1 MSMTQTNHKG
11 QTLVIGG
18 LSLLAWLG
26 WSACFFA
33 SCSDGKKTM
42 APAVSDSLMLPM
54 MTSTG
59 VSTLISDSGVVR
71 YKIIA
76 EEWKVYDKL
85 DTSKWAFEKGVYLEK
100 FDTQMRI
107 EAKVKAD
114 TAYYY
119 DKLKLWDLRGH
130 VNILN
135 IKGEKFNTEQ
145 LFWDQDK
152 ERVYSDRF
160 IRIQQIDKILT
171 GYGFTSNQQ
180 FTDYV
185 INNTAGIFPVEDAPR
200 DSVRNDS
207 VS

>member
-1 MSMTQTNHKG
+1 M
-11 QTLVIGG
+11 VVG
-18 LSLLAWLG
+18 LLC
-26 WSACFFA
+26 SACFFA
-33 SCSDGKKTM
+33 SCSEGKKAM
-42 APAVSDSLMLPM
+42 APAVSDSTMLPM

-76 EEWKVYDKL
+76 EEWDVYDKL
-85 DTSKWAFEKGVYLEK
+85 DTSKWSFEKGVYLEK
-100 FDTQMRI
+100 FDNQMRI

-119 DKLKLWDLRGH
+119 DRLKLWDLRGH

-135 IKGEKFNTEQ
+135 IKGEKFNTSQ

-152 ERVYSDRF
+152 ERVYSDQF
-160 IRIQQIDKILT
+160 IRIQQVDKILT

-185 INNTAGIFPVEDAPR
+185 IHNTAGIFPVEDTPR
-200 DSVRNDS
+200 DSLSNDS
-207 VS
+207 VHS

>member
-1 MSMTQTNHKG
+1 M
-11 QTLVIGG
+11 LACG
-18 LSLLAWLG
+18 LAMLMRGVVTAVG
-26 WSACFFA
+26 FA
-33 SCSDGKKTM
+33 SCSEGKKTT
-42 APAVSDSLMLPM
+42 APAVNDSTMLPM

-59 VSTLISDSGVVR
+59 VSTLISDSGVIR

-76 EEWKVYDKL
+76 EQWDVFNQQD
-85 DTSKWAFEKGVYLEK
+85 SGKWAFEKGVYLEK
-100 FDTQMRI
+100 YDNQMQI

-119 DKLKLWDLRGH
+119 DKQKLWDLRGH

-145 LFWDQDK
+145 LFWDQGK
-152 ERVYSDRF
+152 EKVYSDRF

-185 INNTAGIFPVEDAPR
+185 INNTAGIFPVEDTPR
-200 DSVRNDS
+200 DSVSGDS
-207 VS
+207 IHP

>member
-1 MSMTQTNHKG
+1 MLACGLAMLMSGVVTT
-11 QTLVIGG
+11 V
-18 LSLLAWLG
+18 S
-26 WSACFFA
+26 FA
-33 SCSDGKKTM
+33 SCSEGKKTT
-42 APAVSDSLMLPM
+42 APAVNDSTMLPM
-54 MTSTG
+54 MTTMG
-59 VSTLISDSGVVR
+59 VSTLISDSGVIR

-76 EEWKVYDKL
+76 EQWDVFNQQD
-85 DTSKWAFEKGVYLEK
+85 SGKWAFEKGVYLEK
-100 FDTQMRI
+100 YDNQMQI

-119 DKLKLWDLRGH
+119 DKQKLWDLRGH

-145 LFWDQDK
+145 LFWDQGK
-152 ERVYSDRF
+152 EKVYSDRF

-185 INNTAGIFPVEDAPR
+185 INNTAGIFPVEDTPR
-200 DSVRNDS
+200 DSVSGDS
-207 VS
+207 IHP

>member
-1 MSMTQTNHKG
+1 MLACGLAMLMSGVVTA
-11 QTLVIGG
+11 V
-18 LSLLAWLG
+18 S
-26 WSACFFA
+26 FA
-33 SCSDGKKTM
+33 SCSEGKKTT
-42 APAVSDSLMLPM
+42 APAVNDSTMLPM

-59 VSTLISDSGVVR
+59 VSTLISDSGVIR

-76 EEWKVYDKL
+76 EQWDVFNQQD
-85 DTSKWAFEKGVYLEK
+85 SGKWAFEKGVYLEK
-100 FDTQMRI
+100 YDNQMQI

-119 DKLKLWDLRGH
+119 DKQKLWDLRGH

-145 LFWDQDK
+145 LFWDQGK
-152 ERVYSDRF
+152 EKVYSDRF

-185 INNTAGIFPVEDAPR
+185 INNTAGIFPVEDTPR
-200 DSVRNDS
+200 DSVSGDS
-207 VS
+207 IHP